1 MSKLNMPA
9 IVPVAGMNTDF
20 GMEWDASLMSVA
32 PNYTALEA
40 TVYEFLHA
48 GCSSIWIVANDD
60 VAPLLRHRLGEWATD
75 IDSIQRGTYVR
86 FGTEKHQEVP
96 IYYVPIHP
104 RHRGKIDNY
113 AWSAIYG
120 VNVAYWVMTKMGRW
134 TQPHQYYI
142 SFPMGILDPKEV
154 LKHRSQIRKNPR
166 LYFSHEGKTVKDGV
180 PLSFVLDPEE
190 WRRAKRKIVTNS
202 AVWKAPEE
210 GPYPTE
216 KLPPEEQLVSLSY
229 GLADVFGDGDDA
241 PIQEMK
247 SFYDL
252 TNWDGYVK
260 FISSELGKRTK
271 RPNTN
276 TMYRGRSK

>member
-1 MSKLNMPA
+1 MPA

-20 GMEWDASLMSVA
+20 GMEWDASLMPVA

-40 TVYEFLHA
+40 TVYECLHA

>member
-1 MSKLNMPA
+1 MPA
-9 IVPVAGMNTDF
+9 IVPVAGMSTDF
-20 GMEWDASLMSVA
+20 GMEWDASLIPVA

-40 TVYEFLHA
+40 TVYECLHA

-60 VAPLLRHRLGEWATD
+60 VAPLLRHRLGEWSTD

-134 TQPHQYYI
+134 SQPHQYYI
-142 SFPMGILDPKEV
+142 SFPMGMLDPKEV

-260 FISSELGKRTK
+260 FISSELGKKTK

>member
-1 MSKLNMPA
+1 
-9 IVPVAGMNTDF
+9 
-20 GMEWDASLMSVA
+20 
-32 PNYTALEA
+32 
-40 TVYEFLHA
+40 
-48 GCSSIWIVANDD
+48 
-60 VAPLLRHRLGEWATD
+60 
-75 IDSIQRGTYVR
+75 
-86 FGTEKHQEVP
+86 
-96 IYYVPIHP
+96 
-104 RHRGKIDNY
+104 
-113 AWSAIYG
+113 
-120 VNVAYWVMTKMGRW
+120 
-134 TQPHQYYI
+134 
-142 SFPMGILDPKEV
+142 MGILDPKEV

>member
-20 GMEWDASLMSVA
+20 GMEWDASLMPVA

-40 TVYEFLHA
+40 TVYECLHA

-134 TQPHQYYI
+134 SQPHQYYI
-142 SFPMGILDPKEV
+142 SFPMGMLDPKEV

-276 TMYRGRSK
+276 TMYRGRNK

>member
-9 IVPVAGMNTDF
+9 IVPVAGMSTDF
-20 GMEWDASLMSVA
+20 GMEWDASLIPVA

-40 TVYEFLHA
+40 TVYECLHA

-104 RHRGKIDNY
+104 RHHGKIDNY

-134 TQPHQYYI
+134 TQPHQYYV
-142 SFPMGILDPKEV
+142 SFPMGMLDPKEV
-154 LKHRSQIRKNPR
+154 LKHRSQIRKNTR
-166 LYFSHEGKTVKDGV
+166 LYFSHEGKTVKDGAPV
-180 PLSFVLDPEE
+180 SFVLDPEE

-216 KLPPEEQLVSLSY
+216 KLPPEEQRLSLSY
-229 GLADVFGDGDDA
+229 NLADVFGEGSDA
-241 PIQEMK
+241 PTQEIE

-252 TNWDGYVK
+252 TNWEGYVK

-276 TMYRGRSK
+276 TMYRGRNK

>member
-40 TVYEFLHA
+40 TVYECLHA